1 MKVGIV
7 GLPNAGKT
15 TLFNALTRAGAETA
29 AYPFTTV
36 EPNVAI
42 VDVPDERLA
51 AVAQAAGADPQ
62 VRETIEFHDIAG
74 LVRGAS
80 AGEGLGNRF
89 LAEIR
94 ETDAICHVVRT
105 HADQRVP
112 HPDGRVEPLAD
123 AEIVDA
129 ELLLADLDQAQR
141 RLERVRKEA
150 GSGAKEIAA
159 ERDWLQR
166 VVEALGRGEPARG
179 VPAPALAPDA
189 PAHLQAL
196 SSKPVLYVANV
207 DEGDGEPP
215 AELVEHARRQGAGCI
230 AVSARI
236 EAELAEL
243 RRGEATE
250 MRSELG
256 LVEPGLERLVRAA
269 YELLDLVTFFT
280 AHRGQRGAGAGASP
294 RAHRLGRRRQGAHR
308 HPGRLR
314 ARRGDRLARARRR
327 RRLRPGAGRRAD
339 PNRGPRLRR
348 SRRGRDHDSALS
360 GRVRASARAA
370 GPGALPLDFRGC
382 EPSLAFPASPAR
394 PGTTRAST

>member
-1 MKVGIV
+1 VKVGIV

-105 HADQRVP
+105 HADQRVA
-112 HPDGRVEPLAD
+112 HPNGSVEPLAD

-141 RLERVRKEA
+141 RLERIRKEA
-150 GSGAKEIAA
+150 GSGAKEVAA
-159 ERDWLQR
+159 ERDWLQG
-166 VVEALGRGEPARG
+166 VVEALSRGEPARG
-179 VPAPALAPDA
+179 VAAPALAPDA

-215 AELVEHARRQGAGCI
+215 EELVEHARRHGAGCI
-230 AVSARI
+230 TVSARI

-243 RRGEATE
+243 ATGEAIE

-256 LVEPGLERLVRAA
+256 LVEPGLERLVGAA

-280 AHRGQRGAGAGASP
+280 AHRGSE
-294 RAHRLGRRRQGAHR
+294 
-308 HPGRLR
+308 
-314 ARRGDRLARARRR
+314 ARAR
-327 RRLRPGAGRRAD
+327 A
-339 PNRGPRLRR
+339 LRR
-348 SRRGRDHDSALS
+348 GLTAWDAAGKVHTDIQAGFVRAEVIAWRELVDAGGYGEAREGGLIRTEGRDYV
-360 GRVRASARAA
+360 VRDGDVITIRH
-370 GPGALPLDFRGC
+370 
-382 EPSLAFPASPAR
+382 
-394 PGTTRAST
+394 

>member
-15 TLFNALTRAGAETA
+15 TLFNALTRAAAETA

-42 VDVPDERLA
+42 VEVPDERLA
-51 AVAQAAGADPQ
+51 AVAQAAGASPQ

-94 ETDAICHVVRT
+94 ETDAICHVVRA
-105 HADQRVP
+105 HGDERVP

-123 AEIVDA
+123 AEVVDA

-150 GSGAKEIAA
+150 GSGAKEVAA

-179 VPAPALAPDA
+179 VQAPALAPDA

-243 RRGEATE
+243 PGGEAIE

-256 LVEPGLERLVRAA
+256 LAEPGLERLVGAA

-280 AHRGQRGAGAGASP
+280 AHRGSE
-294 RAHRLGRRRQGAHR
+294 
-308 HPGRLR
+308 
-314 ARRGDRLARARRR
+314 ARARALRR
-327 RRLRPGAGRRAD
+327 GLTAWDAAGRVHTDIQAGFVRAEVIGWRKLVD
-339 PNRGPRLRR
+339 AGGYGQAREGGLIRTE
-348 SRRGRDHDSALS
+348 GRDYV
-360 GRVRASARAA
+360 VRDGDVITIRH
-370 GPGALPLDFRGC
+370 
-382 EPSLAFPASPAR
+382 
-394 PGTTRAST
+394 